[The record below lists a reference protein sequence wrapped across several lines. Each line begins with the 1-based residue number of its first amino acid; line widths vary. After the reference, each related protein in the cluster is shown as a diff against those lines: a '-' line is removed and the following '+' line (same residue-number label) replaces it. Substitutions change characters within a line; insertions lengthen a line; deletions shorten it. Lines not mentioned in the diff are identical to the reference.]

1 MGKPLIINKRVKI
14 SEKAQKK
21 INKLSEHGENSIEF
35 KLLTNIMFSIERLEK
50 DETNLLDIKLIKGRK
65 NKLLKEIRIKHPLNY
80 RIFFTEIK
88 NNIHILDIRE
98 KKTDRFPQS
107 YFDILLNMIK
117 RILNA
122 VLLILFIL

>member
-21 INKLSEHGENSIEF
+21 INKLSEYGENSIEF
-35 KLLTNIMFSIERLEK
+35 KLLINIIFSIERLEK
-50 DETNLLDIKLIKGRK
+50 DETNLLDIKLIKGTK
-65 NKLLKEIRIKHPLNY
+65 NKLLKEIRIKRPLNY
-80 RIFFTEIK
+80 RIFFTEIN

>member
-1 MGKPLIINKRVKI
+1 MGKPLIINKRVKM

-50 DETNLLDIKLIKGRK
+50 DETNLLDIKLIKGSK

-88 NNIHILDIRE
+88 SNIHILDIRE
-98 KKTDRFPQS
+98 KKTDKFPQS

-117 RILNA
+117 RILDG

>member
-21 INKLSEHGENSIEF
+21 INKLSEYRENSIEF
-35 KLLTNIMFSIERLEK
+35 KLLTNIIFSIERLEK
-50 DETNLLDIKLIKGRK
+50 DETNLLDIKLIKGTK
-65 NKLLKEIRIKHPLNY
+65 NKLLKEIRIKRPLNY
-80 RIFFTEIK
+80 RIFFTEIN

>member
-50 DETNLLDIKLIKGRK
+50 DETNLLDIKLIKGTK
-65 NKLLKEIRIKHPLNY
+65 NKLLKEIRIKCPLNY
-80 RIFFTEIK
+80 RIFFTEIN